1 MNIGSAADIEFMDPA
16 ILAVGKGRLPGGH
29 SSLGLDMRSR
39 FPQQMYGYE
48 NEVQAELLMQ
58 RSLSSHK
65 NQNHKYVEMSGNF
78 SSHPD
83 YYGSPKNLSPFSQF
97 SHPQSRNQLI
107 SNGNWDGWNEV
118 QGMNELSMAELLR
131 SERMGI
137 NNLFNGYEDSKYRM
151 AGSSDLYNQTY
162 RI

>member
-16 ILAVGKGRLPGGH
+16 ILAVGKGRLPGGQN
-29 SSLGLDMRSR
+29 SLGLDMRSR

-48 NEVQAELLMQ
+48 NEAQELLMQ
-58 RSLSSHK
+58 RSLNSHK
-65 NQNHKYVEMSGNF
+65 NQNHRYAEMSGNF

-97 SHPQSRNQLI
+97 SRPQSRSQLI

-151 AGSSDLYNQTY
+151 AGSSDLYNQAY